1 MNHEPSHLRT
11 EPFFSEIRDLRKG
24 EFAEILPGI
33 ILRAAPLYLCPL
45 SGNESVLLDRRESGK
60 DNSFP
65 AITNTKLRFFVSLLW
80 IRSKH
85 LFFFRDVCG
94 NSKVSSTF
102 SRELRE
108 DHMPISTVVE
118 RFFSNRG

>member
-60 DNSFP
+60 DNFFP

-94 NSKVSSTF
+94 NSKVILDILARVT
-102 SRELRE
+102 
-108 DHMPISTVVE
+108 
-118 RFFSNRG
+118 RGSYANFHGR